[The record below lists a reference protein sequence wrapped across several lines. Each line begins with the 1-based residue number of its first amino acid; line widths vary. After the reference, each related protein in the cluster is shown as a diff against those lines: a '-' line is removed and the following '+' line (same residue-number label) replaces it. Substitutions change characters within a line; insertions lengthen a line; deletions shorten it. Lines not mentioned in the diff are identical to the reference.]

1 MTFTPKTLVSALTLA
16 ALMGSGA
23 PAFAH
28 AAHASTQ
35 NLHATNKITQTDS
48 AMRDLWLG
56 HAFWVR
62 AVVVETIN
70 GNSSAATAAENAAVA
85 NAHALAAA
93 LEPFYGK
100 PASEK
105 TFALLAGHYTAV
117 KQYLLATKAKDS
129 TAQDAAR
136 KAMFDNADH
145 IAGFLSSANPHL
157 PIDALRG
164 MLLAHGGH
172 HVVQIQQLQNKE
184 YAQEVQT
191 WEAMKDH
198 MYGIA
203 DAMTYALA
211 KQFPN
216 RFK

>member
-1 MTFTPKTLVSALTLA
+1 MTFTPKALISSLALA

-23 PAFAH
+23 PALSHSAH
-28 AAHASTQ
+28 TSTESS
-35 NLHATNKITQTDS
+35 HIANKITQTDS
-48 AMRDLWLG
+48 TMRDLWLG

-70 GNSSAATAAENAAVA
+70 GNTAAAAAAENAAVN
-85 NAHALAAA
+85 NAKSLSAA
-93 LEPFYGK
+93 LDPFYGK

-105 TFALLAGHYTAV
+105 TFALLADHYAAV
-117 KQYLLATKAKDS
+117 KRYLLATKAKDS
-129 TAQDAAR
+129 AAQDTAR
-136 KAMFDNADH
+136 KAMFDNADQ
-145 IAGFLSSANPHL
+145 IAAFLSTANPHL
-157 PIDALRG
+157 PIDALRS

-172 HVVQIQQLQNKE
+172 HVVQIQQLMNNE
-184 YAQEVQT
+184 YTQEVQT

-198 MYGIA
+198 MYSIA
-203 DAMTYALA
+203 DAMTFALA